1 MIDETR
7 KKVGIV
13 ISRLLKIKKNVEG
26 KEKFLDGFEGLDY
39 TA

>member
-7 KKVGIV
+7 KKVGKV
-13 ISRLLKIKKNVEG
+13 IGRLLKIKKSVEG